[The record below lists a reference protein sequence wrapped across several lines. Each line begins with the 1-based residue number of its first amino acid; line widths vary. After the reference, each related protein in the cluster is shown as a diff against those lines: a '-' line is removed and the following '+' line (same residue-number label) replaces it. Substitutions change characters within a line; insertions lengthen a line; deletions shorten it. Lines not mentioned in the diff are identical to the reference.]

1 MSAVL
6 TAEQALKLVGEM
18 FVYHIP
24 FNRALGMELE
34 RYEKEFAQLAFKNQP
49 MMVGN
54 WAQSIL
60 HGGVIASALDVA
72 AGLVCVGSTLTRHET
87 ISEDE
92 LRQRLSRMG
101 TIDLRVDYLRPGR
114 GERFTATSSLLRA
127 GNKVAV
133 ARVELHNEEQLYI
146 VMSAVLTAEQALKLV
161 GEMFVYHIPFNR
173 ALGME
178 LERYEKEFAQLAFK
192 NQPMMVGNWA
202 QSILHGGVIA
212 SALDVA
218 AGLVCVGSTLTR
230 HETISE
236 DELRQR
242 LSRMG
247 TIDLRVDYLR
257 PGRGER
263 FTATSSLLRAGNK
276 VAVARV
282 ELHNEEQLYI
292 ASATATYMVG

>member
-1 MSAVL
+1 MKCKDDMSAVL

-18 FVYHIP
+18 FVYHMP

-34 RYEKEFAQLAFKNQP
+34 RYEKEFA
-49 MMVGN
+49 
-54 WAQSIL
+54 
-60 HGGVIASALDVA
+60 
-72 AGLVCVGSTLTRHET
+72 
-87 ISEDE
+87 
-92 LRQRLSRMG
+92 
-101 TIDLRVDYLRPGR
+101 
-114 GERFTATSSLLRA
+114 
-127 GNKVAV
+127 
-133 ARVELHNEEQLYI
+133 
-146 VMSAVLTAEQALKLV
+146 
-161 GEMFVYHIPFNR
+161 
-173 ALGME
+173 
-178 LERYEKEFAQLAFK
+178 
-192 NQPMMVGNWA
+192 QPMMVGNWA

>member
-18 FVYHIP
+18 FVYHMP

-114 GERFTATSSLLRA
+114 GERLLLP
-127 GNKVAV
+127 VACCV
-133 ARVELHNEEQLYI
+133 
-146 VMSAVLTAEQALKLV
+146 QAIKS
-161 GEMFVYHIPFNR
+161 PSP
-173 ALGME
+173 ALNYTM
-178 LERYEKEFAQLAFK
+178 K
-192 NQPMMVGNWA
+192 N
-202 QSILHGGVIA
+202 SFILPVPPPPIW
-212 SALDVA
+212 
-218 AGLVCVGSTLTR
+218 
-230 HETISE
+230 
-236 DELRQR
+236 
-242 LSRMG
+242 
-247 TIDLRVDYLR
+247 
-257 PGRGER
+257 
-263 FTATSSLLRAGNK
+263 
-276 VAVARV
+276 
-282 ELHNEEQLYI
+282 
-292 ASATATYMVG
+292 

>member
-18 FVYHIP
+18 FVYHMP

-101 TIDLRVDYLRPGR
+101 TIDSR
-114 GERFTATSSLLRA
+114 
-127 GNKVAV
+127 
-133 ARVELHNEEQLYI
+133 
-146 VMSAVLTAEQALKLV
+146 
-161 GEMFVYHIPFNR
+161 
-173 ALGME
+173 
-178 LERYEKEFAQLAFK
+178 
-192 NQPMMVGNWA
+192 
-202 QSILHGGVIA
+202 
-212 SALDVA
+212 
-218 AGLVCVGSTLTR
+218 
-230 HETISE
+230 
-236 DELRQR
+236 R
-242 LSRMG
+242 LSA
-247 TIDLRVDYLR
+247 
-257 PGRGER
+257 PSRGKR

>member
-18 FVYHIP
+18 FVYHMP

-60 HGGVIASALDVA
+60 H
-72 AGLVCVGSTLTRHET
+72 
-87 ISEDE
+87 
-92 LRQRLSRMG
+92 
-101 TIDLRVDYLRPGR
+101 
-114 GERFTATSSLLRA
+114 
-127 GNKVAV
+127 
-133 ARVELHNEEQLYI
+133 
-146 VMSAVLTAEQALKLV
+146 
-161 GEMFVYHIPFNR
+161 
-173 ALGME
+173 
-178 LERYEKEFAQLAFK
+178 
-192 NQPMMVGNWA
+192 
-202 QSILHGGVIA
+202 
-212 SALDVA
+212 
-218 AGLVCVGSTLTR
+218 GLVCVGSTLTR

>member
-18 FVYHIP
+18 FVYHMP

-101 TIDLRVDYLRPGR
+101 TI
-114 GERFTATSSLLRA
+114 
-127 GNKVAV
+127 
-133 ARVELHNEEQLYI
+133 
-146 VMSAVLTAEQALKLV
+146 
-161 GEMFVYHIPFNR
+161 
-173 ALGME
+173 
-178 LERYEKEFAQLAFK
+178 
-192 NQPMMVGNWA
+192 
-202 QSILHGGVIA
+202 
-212 SALDVA
+212 
-218 AGLVCVGSTLTR
+218 
-230 HETISE
+230 
-236 DELRQR
+236 
-242 LSRMG
+242 
-247 TIDLRVDYLR
+247 LR

>member
-18 FVYHIP
+18 FVYHMP

-34 RYEKEFAQLAFKNQP
+34 RYEKEFAQLAFKNKP

-60 HGGVIASALDVA
+60 HGGVIASALDV
-72 AGLVCVGSTLTRHET
+72 
-87 ISEDE
+87 
-92 LRQRLSRMG
+92 
-101 TIDLRVDYLRPGR
+101 
-114 GERFTATSSLLRA
+114 
-127 GNKVAV
+127 
-133 ARVELHNEEQLYI
+133 
-146 VMSAVLTAEQALKLV
+146 
-161 GEMFVYHIPFNR
+161 
-173 ALGME
+173 
-178 LERYEKEFAQLAFK
+178 
-192 NQPMMVGNWA
+192 
-202 QSILHGGVIA
+202 
-212 SALDVA
+212 
-218 AGLVCVGSTLTR
+218 VCVGSTLTR